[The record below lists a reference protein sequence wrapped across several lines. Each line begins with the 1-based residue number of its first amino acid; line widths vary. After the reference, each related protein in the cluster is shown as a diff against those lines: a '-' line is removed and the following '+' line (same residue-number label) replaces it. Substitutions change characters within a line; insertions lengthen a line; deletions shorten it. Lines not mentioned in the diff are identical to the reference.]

1 MNDCIIIFIRIF
13 VDWNKFLFFFLKLK
27 IIIIITTKKVYLL
40 DLKKKNLF
48 KLNFFNHLIYYIL
61 YKN

>member
-27 IIIIITTKKVYLL
+27 IIIIITTTKVYLL
-40 DLKKKNLF
+40 DLKKKIY
-48 KLNFFNHLIYYIL
+48 LN
-61 YKN
+61 

>member
-48 KLNFFNHLIYYIL
+48 KLNFFNTKMFVKII
-61 YKN
+61 K